1 MDQASVDA
9 EGILLSA
16 LADITMLADA
26 AAIVGGISTFT
37 NLAQRLGAARSG
49 IPMPWIDV
57 GSRHVR
63 EWVQQR
69 WEAENE
75 GSWLESTAETLAAA
89 WSGEP
94 EAAEKAA
101 MSATGGEEAGGGDDE
116 CPTEA
121 ELTAHL
127 DLDGDGEVSDCE
139 RRFLYKPLA
148 QMPLERNRLPTM
160 RDIMPGCARIY
171 KCLATSPPMPQAN
184 QDLPH
189 TREVIEMKA
198 TSQMCHAGDLG
209 PFPCFEEGCERYT
222 GIVMDCPRLK
232 EGGACSDLFSQ
243 VWKQPQSW
251 AARLR
256 VWEACPHSCGLCDEE
271 VRRLQ
276 EAAMARRRGGGSCDA

>member
-1 MDQASVDA
+1 MEDYIALAILLAKAIDTTHVFIATEDATDVEKASELLREAGLEPYYQPWRRAAYSRAMRASGCDDGNGDGFTRIERAMDQASVDA

-57 GSRHVR
+57 GSRQVR

-101 MSATGGEEAGGGDDE
+101 MSATGGEEVGGGGDE

-127 DLDGDGEVSDCE
+127 DLDGDGEVLSLIHISE
-139 RRFLYKPLA
+139 
-148 QMPLERNRLPTM
+148 PT
-160 RDIMPGCARIY
+160 RPY
-171 KCLATSPPMPQAN
+171 
-184 QDLPH
+184 
-189 TREVIEMKA
+189 
-198 TSQMCHAGDLG
+198 
-209 PFPCFEEGCERYT
+209 
-222 GIVMDCPRLK
+222 
-232 EGGACSDLFSQ
+232 
-243 VWKQPQSW
+243 
-251 AARLR
+251 
-256 VWEACPHSCGLCDEE
+256 
-271 VRRLQ
+271 
-276 EAAMARRRGGGSCDA
+276 